1 MPQFIKN
8 IQAEELSLDTGSVNG
23 VNSLSGVVKEE
34 DYIQLYGFVAYL
46 QNFTKTDETV
56 LLNKPL
62 NFGLKN
68 RLNRPINYLEID
80 Y

>member
-68 RLNRPINYLEID
+68 R
-80 Y
+80 

>member
-1 MPQFIKN
+1 MPQLIKN
-8 IQAEELSLDTGSVNG
+8 IQAEAIDINTGSVNG
-23 VNSLSGVVKEE
+23 VNSIVGLVQQE
-34 DYIQLYGFVAYL
+34 DYVQLYGFVAYL

-56 LLNKPL
+56 LLKKPL

-68 RLNRPINYLEID
+68 GLNRPINYLEID

>member
-8 IQAEELSLDTGSVNG
+8 IQAEELSLDIGSVNG

-34 DYIQLYGFVAYL
+34 GYIQLYGFVAYL